1 MKFIT
6 ERLPLTIVMHNKEIE
21 LSVLVRYSRPFN
33 MVFDDMQPQKS
44 QEVSIQSVTILTD
57 VELEWLHDVTD
68 LWYKLINRELY
79 ATYDFIERYE
89 NSMPDTEILD

>member
-21 LSVLVRYSRPFN
+21 LSVLVKYNKPFN
-33 MVFDDMQPQKS
+33 VVSDDLRPEKK
-44 QEVSIQSVTILTD
+44 QEVHIKSVTILTE

-68 LWYKLINRELY
+68 LWYKLIYKELF
-79 ATYDFIERYE
+79 ATYDFKDRYE
-89 NSMPDTEILD
+89 NAMPDTEILD